1 LSTVELSGRRT
12 RSGKSSSNL
21 GIEQQNPFAKAR
33 RAPAVFS
40 PENTHF
46 YNLAVRSTLS
56 IRDRLR
62 VDIHRGLDVGMSQ
75 QFLLTLMSVP
85 ALFLPECD
93 WVLERNERPVFRL
106 AGKEETVCGQGK
118 SLVVA

>member
-1 LSTVELSGRRT
+1 
-12 RSGKSSSNL
+12 
-21 GIEQQNPFAKAR
+21 
-33 RAPAVFS
+33 
-40 PENTHF
+40 
-46 YNLAVRSTLS
+46 
-56 IRDRLR
+56 
-62 VDIHRGLDVGMSQ
+62 MSQ